1 MKSRE
6 DGRAV
11 LHASQRLAAEMLA
24 TNDIHQKTMQ
34 QIANEVGID
43 IRTIYRWKQDP
54 DFIEYQND
62 IAEKVMTSFLAE
74 TYNILRNIVRGSDSE
89 RNKLRAIE
97 LVLKNQGRMTDVQ
110 KVEAKIEDDRS
121 NEAIDAEI
129 ERLKKLLGQ
138 I

>member
-1 MKSRE
+1 
-6 DGRAV
+6 
-11 LHASQRLAAEMLA
+11 MLA
-24 TNDIHQKTMQ
+24 TNDIHKKTMQ